1 MEEIIMA
8 QEVAAISEVVVSSL
22 GPDVLRAI
30 ASVLGFKIGLAA
42 GGLAG
47 IGVVLSFQGW

>member
-1 MEEIIMA
+1 M
-8 QEVAAISEVVVSSL
+8 
-22 GPDVLRAI
+22 GHDVLSAI
-30 ASVLGFKIGLAA
+30 ASVLGFMIGLAA